1 MSSRRHSVMNL
12 FRTEE
17 DLSRFY
23 VEPPKD
29 HMDPKAVK
37 KVPRY
42 IQTSEDVY
50 KCFRAYYGPRSGTY
64 PVIVVLKYLEYK
76 EHKGRLSGD
85 DTVNGVPTSVKHK
98 LEVLEHMFPRH
109 AETFAIVR
117 QARGMNRSRV
127 ITNMV
132 WPPKWAWDPNNKV
145 VVPALPPPPPVP
157 PPQPSLAMRQ
167 AEAALETA
175 SETESSRRRRS
186 NMRPTTYYDAS
197 STVDGDGRVLT
208 PSEILR
214 LESERSA
221 SHLSLASFSGMP
233 NVPPTAD
240 GTPAQSRQ
248 PSSTA
253 PSTIES
259 TDSSGLHTSID
270 TKIKKR
276 GSRFFSFFGG
286 GRSRSESNLAAL
298 ASDPFGSTGPQ
309 LAPPSTTNLGR
320 VRTPSTPLSSRTAGP
335 PSPGSSS
342 LRVPASGPLSPLTP
356 PGTDKRAS
364 WVPATSS
371 PLAKSRFTPAMPT
384 PTPTMPS
391 IADARSRTTSIGSTA
406 TRRRAPPPGAP
417 RQDQLGMITP
427 TRSVT
432 EPARPRSALPTVEQ
446 GGSPRD
452 SVLFSKNHARRE
464 SLVFTSEPG
473 RPRESVVYTFVDPL
487 PGDEDYGLP
496 RVAQAT
502 DLNFETPSSAEDP
515 PPAPIPM
522 SREAAFVRD
531 RYAAANA
538 VAQASRAQHVS
549 GPPQPAGGDVFGQPN
564 GTTAGRQGRLRQS
577 VAPQTISP
585 QQGRIRMS
593 TGPQALDGTPS
604 PSPTQP
610 LYASRRTPTGRPLHT
625 KASSLSATS
634 VKSET
639 EWSFLMH
646 NQFMPQ
652 NSTDEPPSP
661 TSTARLAYEE
671 SSQGHGHRRSNTA
684 TGSDFTIPPVP
695 PLPSSL
701 AWQSP
706 PAPPPPVPPIP
717 ELERNERVAS
727 ATPTP
732 TPLDIPSSL
741 PVTPDS
747 PSSPGSPL
755 QLPNQLAHQ
764 RKPRPVLHIDI
775 PVKTTAA
782 PIILPSVPSAG
793 SSRTVTAVQ
802 KPYSEGD
809 VDRTA
814 VEHPADA
821 NAGYADVLLYSR
833 VGDYPRA

>member
-1 MSSRRHSVMNL
+1 
-12 FRTEE
+12 
-17 DLSRFY
+17 
-23 VEPPKD
+23 
-29 HMDPKAVK
+29 
-37 KVPRY
+37 
-42 IQTSEDVY
+42 
-50 KCFRAYYGPRSGTY
+50 
-64 PVIVVLKYLEYK
+64 
-76 EHKGRLSGD
+76 
-85 DTVNGVPTSVKHK
+85 
-98 LEVLEHMFPRH
+98 
-109 AETFAIVR
+109 
-117 QARGMNRSRV
+117 MNRSRV

-132 WPPKWAWDPNNKV
+132 WPPKWAWDPINQV

-167 AEAALETA
+167 AEAALENA
-175 SETESSRRRRS
+175 SETDLSRRRRS
-186 NMRPTTYYDAS
+186 TMRPTTYYDAT

-221 SHLSLASFSGMP
+221 SHLSLASLNGMP
-233 NVPPTAD
+233 NVPNTGGPG
-240 GTPAQSRQ
+240 GTPSQSRQ

-259 TDSSGLHTSID
+259 TESSGLHTPID

-298 ASDPFGSTGPQ
+298 ASDPFGAKGPQ
-309 LAPPSTTNLGR
+309 LAPPSTVKLGR
-320 VRTPSTPLSSRTAGP
+320 SRTPSTPLASRTPAP
-335 PSPGSSS
+335 PSPGASS
-342 LRVPASGPLSPLTP
+342 LRVPASGSLTPLTP
-356 PGTDKRAS
+356 GIDKRAS

-371 PLAKSRFTPAMPT
+371 PLAKSRFAPPAMPT
-384 PTPTMPS
+384 PTPVMPP
-391 IADARSRTTSIGSTA
+391 IQTPRSRTTSIKSTA
-406 TRRRAPPPGAP
+406 TTRRAPPSGVP
-417 RQDQLGMITP
+417 RQDQFGVITP

-432 EPARPRSALPTVEQ
+432 EPARPRSTLYTVDQ
-446 GGSPRD
+446 GRSPRD
-452 SVLFSKNHARRE
+452 SVLFSSDPARARE

-487 PGDEDYGLP
+487 QGDENYGLP
-496 RVAQAT
+496 REAQAT
-502 DLNFETPSSAEDP
+502 DLNFETPSSANDP

-538 VAQASRAQHVS
+538 VAQANRAQHVS
-549 GPPQPAGGDVFGQPN
+549 GPPPYQQETGGDVFGQPN
-564 GTTAGRQGRLRQS
+564 GSTASRQSRSRQS
-577 VAPQTISP
+577 VAPQTIPSVH
-585 QQGRIRMS
+585 QGRIRMS
-593 TGPQALDGTPS
+593 AGPQSLDGTPS

-610 LYASRRTPTGRPLHT
+610 LYSARRTPTGRPLHS
-625 KASSLSATS
+625 KASSLSAASTR
-634 VKSET
+634 SET

-646 NQFMPQ
+646 NEFMPQ
-652 NSTDEPPSP
+652 NTSEPPSP

-695 PLPSSL
+695 PLPSSY
-701 AWQSP
+701 AWQ
-706 PAPPPPVPPIP
+706 APPPPVPPIP
-717 ELERNERVAS
+717 ELESNEPTPS

-732 TPLDIPSSL
+732 LEIPNSL

-755 QLPNQLAHQ
+755 QLPNQLAHP
-764 RKPRPVLHIDI
+764 RKPRPILHIDI

-793 SSRTVTAVQ
+793 STKTVTAVQ
-802 KPYSEGD
+802 KPYTEGD

-814 VEHPADA
+814 VEHPADV

-833 VGDYPRA
+833 MSD